1 MVLQEILSS
10 NLKLK
15 NEWLEKLSREVSNI
29 EKSLEFT
36 QKQLED
42 ETKVI
47 KKDIEILQKNL
58 NEIEKNLLDPWDI
71 INKLMELEDRSRRNN
86 LLIDGIAEANNGSWE
101 NWEEQLQKIIK
112 EKLKIEKN
120 IETDR
125 CHRAGKKQS
134 NRPRTIFCR
143 NTKFKDK
150 QLILKNSNKLKNIGI
165 YIHI

>member
-1 MVLQEILSS
+1 MVNLKQLQNKLKETPKMITRAKKKQLQQEQTPTPRNFSTPLSNEEETALAHLIRNILTEELQAHEVVLQEILSS

-101 NWEEQLQKIIK
+101 N
-112 EKLKIEKN
+112 
-120 IETDR
+120 
-125 CHRAGKKQS
+125 
-134 NRPRTIFCR
+134 
-143 NTKFKDK
+143 
-150 QLILKNSNKLKNIGI
+150 
-165 YIHI
+165 

>member
-58 NEIEKNLLDPWDI
+58 NEIEKNLLVPWDI

-101 NWEEQLQKIIK
+101 N
-112 EKLKIEKN
+112 
-120 IETDR
+120 
-125 CHRAGKKQS
+125 
-134 NRPRTIFCR
+134 
-143 NTKFKDK
+143 
-150 QLILKNSNKLKNIGI
+150 
-165 YIHI
+165 